1 MKCAVFLRMTRSV
14 HGQGS
19 EIQLVFQRF
28 TWHQESAH
36 SLAEDLMSL
45 NLHSNPTRER
55 MLTFSFL
62 KGENGA
68 CEFKEFVQVMGVLAA
83 VV

>member
-14 HGQGS
+14 RGQGS
-19 EIQLVFQRF
+19 EIQPVFQKL
-28 TWHQESAH
+28 TWHKESAH
-36 SLAEDLMSL
+36 SLAEDPMSL
-45 NLHSNPTRER
+45 NLHNNPVREK
-55 MLTFSFL
+55 MLTLSFF

-68 CEFKEFVQVMGVLAA
+68 CEFKEFVQVMGVLAP